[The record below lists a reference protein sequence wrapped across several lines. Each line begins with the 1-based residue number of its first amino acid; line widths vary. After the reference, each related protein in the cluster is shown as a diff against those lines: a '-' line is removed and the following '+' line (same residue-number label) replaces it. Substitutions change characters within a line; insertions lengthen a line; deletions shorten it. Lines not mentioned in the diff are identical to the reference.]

1 MDVSLIFTF
10 ITSMIIYFILI
21 PEEIYKTILVHVS
34 IYLLVLLMAN
44 RTTHFIINN
53 KNITVKK
60 LIFKKIFN
68 TKSYQINNIS
78 FIRETV
84 KSYKS
89 GNLSSILY
97 IRFRNRKKIMI
108 YKNSHRQVK
117 DLKKIIENFITE
129 KS

>member
-21 PEEIYKTILVHVS
+21 PEEIYETILVHVS

-60 LIFKKIFN
+60 LIFKRIFN

-84 KSYKS
+84 KSSKS
-89 GNLSSILY
+89 GNFSSIL
-97 IRFRNRKKIMI
+97 FKLWKIL
-108 YKNSHRQVK
+108 
-117 DLKKIIENFITE
+117 D
-129 KS
+129 